1 MPACYKC
8 RPSTGRR
15 SPALSAMRLHAF
27 ILAVC
32 VCVHHTRAASITLPD
47 NKFDLDNV
55 DLEDELKEDNL
66 RNTNEVIPVKVIEEP
81 VLDENSNDYVPPY
94 DTNVNVKR
102 VEVDLANPGPP
113 QRQEHETQNPEN
125 FSDNDK
131 IIVAIKRTIEQAENV
146 FNEGLKGVSNS
157 FKTFLQANEDLPAI
171 QENIKNL
178 KETFT
183 GQIEKLNE
191 TIRTYLKPEPA
202 TSGESVANPK
212 LEVVQARL
220 TYLDN
225 NFKLGLDTLT
235 EGVEVYS
242 IIKEEDEAEAAK
254 AIELKA
260 DVKAEPE
267 VVPADPAEVSVPTK
281 PVDKPAPANP
291 APGNVPSATGPQSP
305 LTIFITNWQNSM
317 ANAFNS
323 FSNMF
328 TGNNANG
335 QIPGQ
340 AQQSN
345 PIVNL
350 FQGIPNIFQ
359 GQNTG
364 GQAQVPNKP
373 VTGTQEQPSKPPY
386 TQADPVPAP
395 AAPPIW
401 TPQGLYNTV
410 TSTWNNLVNSGQN
423 NQPQQPQYDAPQA
436 VNPNP
441 FQQAIQSIVSFVTP
455 QPPQAQQPVNPAN
468 PIPPVV
474 AATPEKA
481 PQKGPESAPTKPE
494 VTVAVQ
500 GSNVV
505 PAPVN
510 ERPQEPAQPSQVNP
524 APAAAGPIQQ
534 LVQNNPIIKGIQ
546 NAVQRIQG
554 PPNPE
559 TPREEVIQETS
570 NKEEME
576 DPKGHHHGGH
586 WSESNATNQGDSS
599 DSSGVKDKVEDK
611 KEEEKVPN
619 APSEEKDV
627 EEALK
632 PEELKTPVSDK
643 TE

>member
-15 SPALSAMRLHAF
+15 SSAHSAMRLYAF

-32 VCVHHTRAASITLPD
+32 VCAHHTRAASIALPD

-55 DLEDELKEDNL
+55 DLEDEPKEDNL

-94 DTNVNVKR
+94 DTNINIKR
-102 VEVDLANPGPP
+102 VEVDLANPGLP
-113 QRQEHETQNPEN
+113 QRQQHETQNPEN

-131 IIVAIKRTIEQAENV
+131 IIVAIRHTIEQAENV

-191 TIRTYLKPEPA
+191 TIRTYLKPETA

-212 LEVVQARL
+212 LEIVQARL
-220 TYLDN
+220 TFLDD
-225 NFKLGLDTLT
+225 NFRLGLDTLT

-242 IIKEEDEAEAAK
+242 IIKEEDKAEAEK

-267 VVPADPAEVSVPTK
+267 VVPVDPTK

-291 APGNVPSATGPQSP
+291 APGNVPPATGPQSP
-305 LTIFITNWQNSM
+305 LTIFITNWQNTMS
-317 ANAFNS
+317 NAFTS

-340 AQQSN
+340 AQPSN
-345 PIVNL
+345 PIANL
-350 FQGIPNIFQ
+350 FQGISLPNIFQ

-364 GQAQVPNKP
+364 GQAQVPAKP
-373 VTGTQEQPSKPPY
+373 VTDTQAQHSNPSN
-386 TQADPVPAP
+386 TQADTVPAP
-395 AAPPIW
+395 APPPLW
-401 TPQGLYNTV
+401 TPQGLYNSVTSTW
-410 TSTWNNLVNSGQN
+410 TSTWNNLVNPGQN
-423 NQPQQPQYDAPQA
+423 NQPQEQQNVPPQSA
-436 VNPNP
+436 NPNP
-441 FQQAIQSIVSFVTP
+441 FQQAIQNIVSFITP
-455 QPPQAQQPVNPAN
+455 QPPQAQQPVNPVN
-468 PIPPVV
+468 PQPPAV
-474 AATPEKA
+474 AATPEKT
-481 PQKGPESAPTKPE
+481 PQKAPESAPTKPE
-494 VTVAVQ
+494 ATVAVQ

-510 ERPQEPAQPSQVNP
+510 EQPQEPAQPSEVNP
-524 APAAAGPIQQ
+524 VSTPAGPIQQ

-559 TPREEVIQETS
+559 TPREEVVQETV
-570 NKEEME
+570 NKGEIE

-586 WSESNATNQGDSS
+586 WSENNVTNQVTAWGTFVNGLVTSI
-599 DSSGVKDKVEDK
+599 G
-611 KEEEKVPN
+611 
-619 APSEEKDV
+619 
-627 EEALK
+627 AL
-632 PEELKTPVSDK
+632 LNGTTTSVS
-643 TE
+643 TAVNSAINTIGANLQAVLATAAG